1 MSILRT
7 SCLQAVRGATARCT
21 RISTTRLR
29 TIQNPTFTRFNS
41 TESKPKTRPVPK
53 EKEFNPVRDWDAK
66 IIKYEELKPKTQ
78 SPAPNTWLIDVREP
92 DEVMQGMIPSA
103 VNIPLTVLPE
113 SLNASA
119 ATFREKFGF
128 EKPAKN
134 QEVTFY
140 CRSGK
145 RSSSASDI
153 AKRNGYTNILN
164 YEGSWLDW
172 VEREAKGQGEI
183 SSELLYNAYSGKKV

>member
-1 MSILRT
+1 MSMLRVST
-7 SCLQAVRGATARCT
+7 MRAFRGAPVNGL
-21 RISTTRLR
+21 RIAAPG
-29 TIQNPTFTRFNS
+29 IQVVQSPHIVRFNS
-41 TESKPKTRPVPK
+41 TEPKPKPRPVPK
-53 EKEFNPVRDWDAK
+53 EKDFNPVRDWDAK
-66 IIKYEELKPKTQ
+66 VIRYDELKPKTK
-78 SPAPNTWLIDVREP
+78 SPAPNSWLIDVREP

-103 VNIPLTVLPE
+103 VNIPLTILPE
-113 SLNASA
+113 SLNASP

-128 EKPAKN
+128 EKPERN

-153 AKRNGYTNILN
+153 AKRNGYTHILN

-172 VEREAKGQGEI
+172 VEREAKAQGK
-183 SSELLYNAYSGKKV
+183 SS